1 MTNSTICTL
10 ASGCVHQ
17 FPRPLSA
24 GVAQGELSERP
35 AVPAPARQWLFPV
48 PDKTEETEEW
58 RRRQAGKEAVPCVA
72 LNPEQRGGPRPT
84 SFTGGRGQK
93 GLTAKMLFKSGA
105 EKMWALS

>member
-1 MTNSTICTL
+1 M
-10 ASGCVHQ
+10 H
-17 FPRPLSA
+17 R
-24 GVAQGELSERP
+24 GELSERP
-35 AVPAPARQWLFPV
+35 AVPTPARQWLFPV

-58 RRRQAGKEAVPCVA
+58 RRRQAGKEAVAPCVA